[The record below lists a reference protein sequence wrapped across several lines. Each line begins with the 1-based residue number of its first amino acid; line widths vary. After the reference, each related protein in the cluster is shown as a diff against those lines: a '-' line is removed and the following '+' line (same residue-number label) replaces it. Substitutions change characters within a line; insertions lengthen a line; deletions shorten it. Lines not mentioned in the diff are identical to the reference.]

1 MSCTVR
7 IPSPLRSYTRGV
19 QRVDAEG
26 ATLAEVLCSLEAR
39 FAGIRFRVVDE
50 QERIRPHIR
59 FYVNTREVG
68 ELAEPVLA
76 GDTVHVICA
85 LTGG

>member
-1 MSCTVR
+1 MSCKVR
-7 IPSPLRSYTRGV
+7 IPRPLRSYTNGAPRV
-19 QRVDAEG
+19 QAEG
-26 ATLAEVLCSLEAR
+26 ATLAEVLSSLEAR

-50 QERIRPHIR
+50 QERVRPHIR
-59 FYVNTREVG
+59 FYVNAHEAG
-68 ELAEPVLA
+68 ELAEPVAA

>member
-7 IPSPLRSYTRGV
+7 IPSPLRSYTRGA
-19 QRVDAEG
+19 QRVEAEG
-26 ATLAEVLCSLEAR
+26 TTLAQVLASLEAR

-50 QERIRPHIR
+50 QERVRPHIR
-59 FYVNTREVG
+59 FYVNTREAG
-68 ELAEPVLA
+68 ELTEPVAA